1 MSNNEQQYVLN
12 KMTYTVYLKVRGGM
26 KMTKKD
32 EQNNNNQ
39 STQNKNSGGPAPLSG
54 SHKVKNRQHTRQK
67 HNSHHD
73 L

>member
-1 MSNNEQQYVLN
+1 
-12 KMTYTVYLKVRGGM
+12 MT
-26 KMTKKD
+26 MTKKD

-67 HNSHHD
+67 HNNHHD